1 LLKLHPWQRRLSK
14 VFKFKVGDQLQ
25 IVSGRDKGKKGT
37 VEKVL
42 PSENKL
48 IVSGVNIY
56 KRHRKATRSQS
67 AGIYEIA
74 RPIPVSKVRII
85 CPKCSKLTRIGFII
99 EGKTKT
105 RLCKKCKGELTAQRS

>member
-1 LLKLHPWQRRLSK
+1 M
-14 VFKFKVGDQLQ
+14 FKFKVGDQLQ

-42 PSENKL
+42 PSEDKL

-56 KRHRKATRSQS
+56 KRHRKATRGQS

-74 RPIPVSKVRII
+74 RPISVSKVKII
-85 CPKCSKLTRIGFII
+85 CPKCSKLTRVAIVI
-99 EGKTKT
+99 EGKTKK
-105 RLCKKCKGELTAQRS
+105 RLCKKCKGELTIQRS

>member
-1 LLKLHPWQRRLSK
+1 

-37 VEKVL
+37 IEKVL

-48 IVSGVNIY
+48 VVNGVNIY

-67 AGIYEIA
+67 AGIYEII
-74 RPIPVSKVRII
+74 RPISVSKVRII
-85 CPKCSKLTRIGFII
+85 CPKCSKLTRVSFIF
-99 EGKTKT
+99 EGKTKK
-105 RLCKKCKGELTAQRS
+105 RFCKKCKGNLTTQRS